1 MELVGSWTGAAGQW
15 PFIMEIGRV
24 ARAPPPTYRRAP
36 GVTLDID
43 DYYYASMA
51 AGKGRIVRVALEFLR
66 KARRRK
72 GRSAGGATTRTSG
85 TPRTSA
91 TPRTGATRSASTPG
105 PTEPYNRRKHYGS
118 TPSAADR
125 KAAGVGPD
133 EVLDHD
139 PPLVQR
145 YYEGDPAKGER
156 PGYQMTPEERRDSGS
171 DRSRMTPQPRTESDQ
186 QGGQMAAYSR
196 RKKKEF
202 GL

>member
-1 MELVGSWTGAAGQW
+1 MAG
-15 PFIMEIGRV
+15 
-24 ARAPPPTYRRAP
+24 
-36 GVTLDID
+36 
-43 DYYYASMA
+43 
-51 AGKGRIVRVALEFLR
+51 GKGRIIRMALEFFK
-66 KARRRK
+66 KAKRRK
-72 GRSAGGATTRTSG
+72 GRGGASTRSG
-85 TPRTSA
+85 A
-91 TPRTGATRSASTPG
+91 TRSGATRSASTPR

-125 KAAGVGPD
+125 RAAGVGPD

-145 YYEGDPAKGER
+145 YYDGDPATGEK
-156 PGYQMTPEERRDSGS
+156 PGHLMTPDERRESGS